1 MPVSVL
7 LADDHQI
14 VRQGLKV
21 LLGNAGFDVVA
32 EAADGREAVRL
43 ARRLRPDVSVLDFA
57 MPVLNG
63 MDAAVQIQRESRF
76 TKTILLTMHSEPR
89 YALEAFRRGLLGY
102 VIKVQAADELVH
114 AIRDALRGV
123 PYLSP
128 SISRAVID
136 AWLSRTHLPA
146 DPLTPREREVLQLV
160 AEGLTTKEIATALG
174 LTVRTAES
182 YRTTMMR
189 KLDVHQTAGVV
200 RYAIREGMIQP

>member
-1 MPVSVL
+1 
-7 LADDHQI
+7 
-14 VRQGLKV
+14 GLKV

-32 EAADGREAVRL
+32 EAANGREAVRL

-57 MPVLNG
+57 MPILNG
-63 MDAAVQIQRESRF
+63 LDAAVQIQRVSRS

-89 YALEAFRRGLLGY
+89 YALEAFRRGLVGY
-102 VIKVQAADELVH
+102 VIKVQAADELVQ
-114 AIRDALRGV
+114 AIRDTLRGV

-128 SISRAVID
+128 GISRAVID
-136 AWLSRTHLPA
+136 AWLSRTHLPV

-160 AEGLTTKEIATALG
+160 AEGLSTKEIATALG

-182 YRTTMMR
+182 YRTAMMR
-189 KLDVHQTAGVV
+189 KHDVHQTAGVV